1 MLLPKIIDSFSHL
14 CSSGLGNCLPL
25 SRQGHSA
32 SSLSCLSHPPPSI
45 STFQSISNPQSR
57 LTRMSSNT
65 VDKWLDALRF
75 ENYRLQFRPHP
86 IDAEEIR
93 SQIQAL
99 EARPVATIA
108 HGDFDTLLHKL
119 DSLKEDLASVE
130 QTIELLSQIREL
142 RGQIREKGFLE
153 YDVDQAGEVIDNLH
167 FRSEKNKMD
176 QRQRQWRHLASLRR
190 VWPEADAAR
199 RKGIV
204 QLLGTYSKRRFVC
217 GATNLRIGTVTRI
230 GRWASRMCKKY

>member
-1 MLLPKIIDSFSHL
+1 
-14 CSSGLGNCLPL
+14 
-25 SRQGHSA
+25 
-32 SSLSCLSHPPPSI
+32 
-45 STFQSISNPQSR
+45 
-57 LTRMSSNT
+57 MSSNT
-65 VDKWLDALRF
+65 VDKWLDELRF

-119 DSLKEDLASVE
+119 DSLKEDLVSVE
-130 QTIELLSQIREL
+130 QTIELLSQIREF
-142 RGQIREKGFLE
+142 RGQIREKGFLA

-204 QLLGTYSKRRFVC
+204 QLLGTYSKRRFLC